1 MGRMELWNQ
10 TTEITCG
17 VFGTVLYERS
27 FSALV
32 YTDDTYFF
40 MTKFMLQVST
50 GMWNKTSTAWTFEEN
65 QSQP

>member
-1 MGRMELWNQ
+1 MELWNQ
-10 TTEITCG
+10 TIEITCG

-32 YTDDTYFF
+32 CTDDTYFF

-50 GMWNKTSTAWTFEEN
+50 GMWNKTSTTWTFEEN